1 VAKQSLLLVDGDT
14 KSLRVLEVSLKKAG
28 FNVTTAVNGQDA
40 LTKVETAA
48 PDLII
53 SDTKMPEMDGF
64 ELVERLKQNNDWSHI
79 PFIFLTAQSDVED
92 KIRGLELGVEDYLTK
107 PIYIK
112 EIITRVKI
120 LLQKKQRFA
129 LEEGRRG
136 DTGSKTKF
144 AGALQDMAVVDLIQT
159 IEISRKSGVI
169 HFKHPDGKRGS
180 IYFRSG
186 KVIDA
191 ELGRLTGEDAVYRLL
206 VWSDGEFE
214 VEFKNVRRKDVIEL
228 SSQGLLMEGMR
239 RVDEWGRLCEQLP
252 PLETVFEVDY
262 RELAERL
269 AEIPDEINGILR
281 LFDGRRSLMHVVDDC
296 EFSDLEAL
304 NVISKLYFE
313 GLIYDASTG
322 GPVAEEEEPPPELE
336 GWLAEPNAQ
345 ASGENGVAAHDVGEI
360 EPADVP
366 HDEKRDAPDGWGGT
380 FDESPAFQEAVTPVD
395 QSDTA
400 ITTEMV
406 AVSGETAVAS
416 PSPKR
421 ITNPGIGKVRPPA
434 ESGETLPEV
443 PPLSEEQP
451 PVMAASS
458 TQDPLL
464 AEAARLEMSLANAME
479 EAPRTPS
486 QQMAA
491 VQPPEEVTP
500 TEPEIEPDLEVTTEP
515 EGVVLPFPQAV
526 QPQPQ
531 PQVALARVALR
542 KNPRHLVAPTPNDLL
557 QPVSGVADK
566 PDATEPAVENQPAVV
581 VAEDLTAARQAEADA
596 HREFDDPGLTP
607 LPAPMPPLGDFV
619 EAERVGLEV
628 RAPQPP
634 AAHEEDEVESEE
646 RSGRTAKFA
655 GIALLGAAVVLGA
668 VGIGIGRKPA
678 TETTTNPPA
687 VTAANDQPSTDKP
700 ATDKPAA
707 DNPTAATD
715 KPATDKPVV
724 AATDKPATDNPA
736 PATDKPAV
744 AATDKPET
752 DKPATDKP
760 AVAATDKPAAAATD
774 KPVVAATDK
783 PTTDTPAPNTGGTP
797 AEYAALVADGKKQL
811 DRGRSKQAVETL
823 EKAVAMRADGDDA
836 LSLLARAYLDR
847 GNNEKALAAASL
859 AVAANPTRADA
870 YVVIGTVQ
878 QTQGHLTEAKG
889 AYQKYLELAPKGEFA
904 GDIKSV
910 LSSLK

>member
-1 VAKQSLLLVDGDT
+1 
-14 KSLRVLEVSLKKAG
+14 
-28 FNVTTAVNGQDA
+28 
-40 LTKVETAA
+40 
-48 PDLII
+48 
-53 SDTKMPEMDGF
+53 
-64 ELVERLKQNNDWSHI
+64 
-79 PFIFLTAQSDVED
+79 
-92 KIRGLELGVEDYLTK
+92 
-107 PIYIK
+107 
-112 EIITRVKI
+112 VKI

-322 GPVAEEEEPPPELE
+322 GPVADEEEAPPELE
-336 GWLAEPNAQ
+336 GWLAEPNGES
-345 ASGENGVAAHDVGEI
+345 SGENGVAMHDAGEV

-380 FDESPAFQEAVTPVD
+380 FDESPAIQEAVTPVD
-395 QSDTA
+395 AHIDTA

-406 AVSGETAVAS
+406 AVTAEMAAALPTPKPITS
-416 PSPKR
+416 P
-421 ITNPGIGKVRPPA
+421 GLGKMRPPA
-434 ESGETLPEV
+434 APPESLPEV
-443 PPLSEEQP
+443 PALPEEKP
-451 PVMAASS
+451 ADAHPTISASS

-464 AEAARLEMSLANAME
+464 AEAARLEMSLASAME

-491 VQPPEEVTP
+491 VQSPPEEVTP
-500 TEPEIEPDLEVTTEP
+500 TETEIEPVVEVTAEP
-515 EGVVLPFPQAV
+515 EGRVLPFPQQQPAQPV
-526 QPQPQ
+526 QQ
-531 PQVALARVALR
+531 QVALARVALR
-542 KNPRHLVAPTPNDLL
+542 KNPRHMVAPTPNDLL

-566 PDATEPAVENQPAVV
+566 PDAAEPAVDDQQSVV
-581 VAEDLTAARQAEADA
+581 VAEDLTATRQAEADA
-596 HREFDDPGLTP
+596 HHEFDDPGATP
-607 LPAPMPPLGDFV
+607 LPSPMPPLGDFV

-628 RAPQPP
+628 RAPEPP
-634 AAHEEDEVESEE
+634 AAHEEDEVEHEQ
-646 RSGRTAKFA
+646 RTGRTAKIA
-655 GIALLGAAVVLGA
+655 GIALLGAAVVLAAIGL
-668 VGIGIGRKPA
+668 GIGRKPA
-678 TETTTNPPA
+678 AETTTNPPA
-687 VTAANDQPSTDKP
+687 VTNPPVTAANDKP
-700 ATDKPAA
+700 ATDKPAT
-707 DNPTAATD
+707 DNPTAANDKPATDNPVVAATD
-715 KPATDKPVV
+715 KPATDNPTPATDKPVV
-724 AATDKPATDNPA
+724 AATDKPATDK
-736 PATDKPAV
+736 PATDKPA
-744 AATDKPET
+744 TDT
-752 DKPATDKP
+752 PATDKP
-760 AVAATDKPAAAATD
+760 AVAATDKPATDKPATD
-774 KPVVAATDK
+774 KPATDA
-783 PTTDTPAPNTGGTP
+783 PAPNTGGTP

-859 AVAANPTRADA
+859 AVASNPNRADA

-878 QTQGHLTEAKG
+878 QTQGHLNEAKT

-904 GDIKSV
+904 ADIKSV